1 MAEFVEGPDTD
12 ENEKAALKRLAE
24 QGLISPEP
32 GEMAEA
38 SENLVEFSKD
48 QLNDHDR
55 QVNIARRTLALEVA
69 SGLGHLFQSPEDF
82 WKFTDDVERYLS

>member
-1 MAEFVEGPDTD
+1 MAEFVEGPDND
-12 ENEKAALKRLAE
+12 ENEKAALKRLVE
-24 QGLISPEP
+24 QGLAYPDP
-32 GEMAEA
+32 NEMAEA

-69 SGLGHLFQSPEDF
+69 SGLGHLFQTAEEF
-82 WKFTDDVERYLS
+82 WKFTDDVDRYLS